1 MNTDTKKTFY
11 SLSVL
16 KHVKGGGEEREV
28 GGGTKVFE
36 TEEKKARRLLPATLT
51 LFSHG
56 KKSFPL
62 PAWTPPSQNLGII
75 MRFQVYYGFA

>member
-36 TEEKKARRLLPATLT
+36 TEEKKHVGFFLQLS
-51 LFSHG
+51 LFSLMGKSPFLFLHG
-56 KKSFPL
+56 LPPL
-62 PAWTPPSQNLGII
+62 KILE
-75 MRFQVYYGFA
+75 